1 MTIDD
6 ALRELETAIENKVP
20 KSTLLA
26 IIARSV
32 NLPKPLLA
40 TAYIQ
45 LQRMT
50 DDELHQYAGQALQL
64 VRRMQAGE
72 PLADLL
78 AEMGIPAELEGM
90 ISSYAKIF
98 RTKDD

>member
-6 ALRELETAIENKVP
+6 ALHELEIAIENKVP
-20 KSTLLA
+20 KATLLA

-45 LQRMT
+45 LQRMS
-50 DDELHQYAGQALQL
+50 DVAVQQYSKQALQL

-78 AEMGIPAELEGM
+78 AEMGIPEELEGV
-90 ISSYAKIF
+90 ISSYAKTF
-98 RTKDD
+98 RPQND